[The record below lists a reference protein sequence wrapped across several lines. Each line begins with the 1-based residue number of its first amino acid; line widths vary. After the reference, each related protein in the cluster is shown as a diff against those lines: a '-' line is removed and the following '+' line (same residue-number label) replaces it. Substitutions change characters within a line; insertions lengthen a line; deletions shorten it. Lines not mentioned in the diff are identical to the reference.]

1 MKRLLLFLI
10 VLGLAVPLVGADT
23 IELLFWTHEDPN
35 RTEIENRYIE
45 EFENMYPQVDIK
57 RVTYPSAR
65 IQETVL
71 TAFSAG
77 QGPDIFNMEIND
89 EYPYI
94 VNQRVAPV
102 NAEALGFESVQAIY
116 DSYLE
121 GVLNPVTYQGNLYGL
136 PMELTNWCIFI
147 NKKYFREVGLDPEE
161 DYPKTWEEMMEVS
174 EKLVI
179 RDGEILLRRGFDFRY
194 PYYLT
199 WLVPMVEQLGGA
211 LLNEDGTEAIINDE
225 AWLTVLEYMKEW
237 SPQGRNLGSPTYTN
251 ARKLFNFDNNDI
263 SMCLTGLY
271 QEDRIRANNP
281 DFYYSGEWMV
291 VPFPRFEN
299 AVNDLGSAYYGHYYL
314 VNAQSSEENQY
325 WAWKFI
331 GYMLSHPTE
340 YLEKVGLI
348 QPRLDLIESDI
359 FAEIPYSDVFLSDM
373 EKSNI
378 ITIHEKAPRM
388 QDLLRE
394 AVESVMLS
402 GTTPEFALQRLK
414 RRMNELLEGW

>member
-1 MKRLLLFLI
+1 
-10 VLGLAVPLVGADT
+10 
-23 IELLFWTHEDPN
+23 
-35 RTEIENRYIE
+35 
-45 EFENMYPQVDIK
+45 
-57 RVTYPSAR
+57 
-65 IQETVL
+65 
-71 TAFSAG
+71 
-77 QGPDIFNMEIND
+77 
-89 EYPYI
+89 
-94 VNQRVAPV
+94 
-102 NAEALGFESVQAIY
+102 
-116 DSYLE
+116 
-121 GVLNPVTYQGNLYGL
+121 
-136 PMELTNWCIFI
+136 
-147 NKKYFREVGLDPEE
+147 
-161 DYPKTWEEMMEVS
+161 
-174 EKLVI
+174 
-179 RDGEILLRRGFDFRY
+179 
-194 PYYLT
+194 
-199 WLVPMVEQLGGA
+199 MVEQLGGA

-271 QEDRIRANNP
+271 QEDRIRADNP

-314 VNAQSSEENQY
+314 VNAQSSEENQF

-359 FAEIPYSDVFLSDM
+359 FAEIPYSEVFLNDM

-402 GTTPEFALQRLK
+402 GTTPAFALQRLK
-414 RRMNELLEGW
+414 KRMNELLEGW

>member
-121 GVLNPVTYQGNLYGL
+121 GVLNPVTYQGKLYGL

-147 NKKYFREVGLDPEE
+147 NKKYFREVGLNPDE

-271 QEDRIRANNP
+271 QEDRIRADNP

-314 VNAQSSEENQY
+314 VNAQSSEENQF

-359 FAEIPYSDVFLSDM
+359 FAEIPYSEVFLNDM

-402 GTTPEFALQRLK
+402 GTTPAFALQRLK
-414 RRMNELLEGW
+414 KRMNELLEGW

>member
-1 MKRLLLFLI
+1 
-10 VLGLAVPLVGADT
+10 
-23 IELLFWTHEDPN
+23 
-35 RTEIENRYIE
+35 
-45 EFENMYPQVDIK
+45 
-57 RVTYPSAR
+57 
-65 IQETVL
+65 
-71 TAFSAG
+71 
-77 QGPDIFNMEIND
+77 
-89 EYPYI
+89 
-94 VNQRVAPV
+94 
-102 NAEALGFESVQAIY
+102 
-116 DSYLE
+116 
-121 GVLNPVTYQGNLYGL
+121 
-136 PMELTNWCIFI
+136 
-147 NKKYFREVGLDPEE
+147 
-161 DYPKTWEEMMEVS
+161 
-174 EKLVI
+174 
-179 RDGEILLRRGFDFRY
+179 
-194 PYYLT
+194 
-199 WLVPMVEQLGGA
+199 
-211 LLNEDGTEAIINDE
+211 
-225 AWLTVLEYMKEW
+225 
-237 SPQGRNLGSPTYTN
+237 
-251 ARKLFNFDNNDI
+251 
-263 SMCLTGLY
+263 
-271 QEDRIRANNP
+271 
-281 DFYYSGEWMV
+281 MV

-378 ITIHEKAPRM
+378 ITVHEKAPRM

>member
-1 MKRLLLFLI
+1 MKRLLLFL
-10 VLGLAVPLVGADT
+10 VVFGLAVPLIGADT

-45 EFENMYPQVDIK
+45 EFENMYPQINIK

-102 NAEALGFESVQAIY
+102 NAEALGYESVEAIY

-136 PMELTNWCIFI
+136 PLELTNWCIFL
-147 NKKYFREVGLDPEE
+147 NKKYFREVGLDPEK

-225 AWLTVLEYMKEW
+225 AWLRVLEYMKEW
-237 SPQGRNLGSPTYTN
+237 SPQGKNLGSPTYTN
-251 ARKLFNFDNNDI
+251 ARKLFNFDKNDVA
-263 SMCLTGLY
+263 MCLTGLY

-291 VPFPRFEN
+291 VPFPRFKD

-314 VNAQSSEENQY
+314 VNSQSSEEKQY
-325 WAWKFI
+325 WSWKFI
-331 GYMLSHPTE
+331 GYMLSHSAE

-348 QPRLDLIESDI
+348 QPKNELIDSDI
-359 FAEIPYSDVFLSDM
+359 FAEIPYSEVFLNDM

-378 ITIHEKAPRM
+378 ITVHEKAPRM

-402 GTTPEFALQRLK
+402 GTTPAFALQRLK
-414 RRMNELLEGW
+414 RRMNELLEEW

>member
-121 GVLNPVTYQGNLYGL
+121 GVLNPVTYQGKLYGL

-147 NKKYFREVGLDPEE
+147 NKKYFREVGLNPDE

-271 QEDRIRANNP
+271 QEDRIRADNP

-314 VNAQSSEENQY
+314 VNAQSSEENQF

-359 FAEIPYSDVFLSDM
+359 FAEIPYSEVFLNDM

-402 GTTPEFALQRLK
+402 GTTPAFALQRLK

>member
-1 MKRLLLFLI
+1 MKRVILFLV
-10 VLGLAVPLVGADT
+10 VLGLAIPLIGADN

-45 EFENMYPQVDIK
+45 EFEDMYPQVNIK

-77 QGPDIFNMEIND
+77 KGPDIFNMEIND

-102 NAEALGFESVQAIY
+102 NAEALGFDSVQDIY

-121 GVLNPVTYQGNLYGL
+121 GVLDPVTYQSNLYGL
-136 PMELTNWCIFI
+136 PLELTNWCIFI

-161 DYPKTWEEMMEVS
+161 DYPKTWEEMVDVS

-179 RDGEILLRRGFDFRY
+179 RDGDILLRRGFDFRY

-225 AWLTVLEYMKEW
+225 AWLKVLEYMKEW
-237 SPQGRNLGSPTYTN
+237 GPRGNNLGSPTYTN
-251 ARKLFNFDNNDI
+251 ARKLFNFDNNDVA
-263 SMCLTGLY
+263 MCLTGLY
-271 QEDRIRANNP
+271 QQDRVRADNP
-281 DFYYSGEWMV
+281 DFYNSGELLV
-291 VPFPRFEN
+291 VPFPRFED

-331 GYMLSHPTE
+331 GYMLSHPAE

-348 QPRLDLIESDI
+348 QPTNDLIESDI
-359 FAEIPYSDVFLSDM
+359 FAGITHSDVFLNDM

-378 ITIHEKAPRM
+378 ITVHEKAPRM
-388 QDLLRE
+388 QDLLKE
-394 AVESVMLS
+394 AVESVMLTN
-402 GTTPEFALQRLK
+402 TTPEFALRRLK
-414 RRMNELLEGW
+414 NRMNELLEEW

>member
-1 MKRLLLFLI
+1 MKRLLLLLV
-10 VLGLAVPLVGADT
+10 VLGLAIPLIGADT

-45 EFENMYPQVDIK
+45 EFENMYPQVEIK

-102 NAEALGFESVQAIY
+102 NAEALGFESKQEIY
-116 DSYLE
+116 NSYLE

-147 NKKYFREVGLDPEE
+147 NKKYFRDVGLDPEE

-251 ARKLFNFDNNDI
+251 ARKLFNYDNNDI

-271 QEDRIRANNP
+271 QLDRIRAVNP
-281 DFYYSGEWMV
+281 EFYNSGEVMV
-291 VPFPRFEN
+291 VPFPRFED

-331 GYMLSHPTE
+331 GYMLSHSTE

-348 QPRLDLIESDI
+348 QPRLDLIESDA
-359 FAEIPYSDVFLSDM
+359 FAEIPFSDVFLGDM

-402 GTTPEFALQRLK
+402 GATPAFALQRLK
-414 RRMNELLEGW
+414 RNMNDLLEGW

>member
-1 MKRLLLFLI
+1 MKRLLLFLV

-237 SPQGRNLGSPTYTN
+237 SPRGRNLGSPTYTN

-314 VNAQSSEENQY
+314 VNAQSSDENQE

-331 GYMLSHPTE
+331 GFMLSHPTE
-340 YLEKVGLI
+340 YLENVGLI

-359 FAEIPYSDVFLSDM
+359 FAEIPYSDVFLNDM

-402 GTTPEFALQRLK
+402 GTTPAFALQRLK